1 MSTTRKITRFIAF
14 VFNPLFTKG
23 RWLIWALLFLM
34 SMMMGNTVT
43 AIRMEIPNLEQV
55 NRVTGKFTDIGR
67 GYGKGVLFDIGIVDA
82 SGIIHRCNC
91 EPLAHSNCLGR
102 KSSDHTEILNQ
113 LDAEVV
119 KKYTL
124 QKAIVKWLDGKDGE
138 IWMYP
143 NRSIFGTKNSCYKI
157 SSNAHTLLSFEQS
170 VQNYEK
176 AKNGVDIYLFW
187 FVALSGLFAISVFAI
202 VRINTYL
209 KEMKNG

>member
-1 MSTTRKITRFIAF
+1 
-14 VFNPLFTKG
+14 
-23 RWLIWALLFLM
+23 
-34 SMMMGNTVT
+34 MMGNTIT
-43 AIRMEIPNLEQV
+43 AIRMEIPNLAQV
-55 NRVTGKFTDIGR
+55 NRVTGKFIDIGK

-82 SGIIHRCNC
+82 SGITHKCNC
-91 EPLAHSNCLGR
+91 EPLAYSNCLGR
-102 KSSDHTEILNQ
+102 KPSDHTEILNQ

-176 AKNGVDIYLFW
+176 AKSGIDIYLFW
-187 FVALSGLFAISVFAI
+187 FVALSGLFAISVFVI

-209 KEMKNG
+209 KEIKNG